1 MSNSETCKM
10 FISFDVHSF
19 INFEDFYWFQR
30 TVICKYLV
38 VLCSVTCVAGFHPV
52 FNRKFEFDISVPEL
66 AIVEFQ
72 VMDYESISSNVLV
85 AQCCLP
91 FTSIMPGILFS
102 SCNLT
107 NSLWRTQLIC
117 ICGYQVRLFLR
128 TSIS

>member
-1 MSNSETCKM
+1 M
-10 FISFDVHSF
+10 FIVLPILRILTDLNFFNAF
-19 INFEDFYWFQR
+19 IFHDMRSES
-30 TVICKYLV
+30 TLP
-38 VLCSVTCVAGFHPV
+38 LTGFHPV

-107 NSLWRTQLIC
+107 NF
-117 ICGYQVRLFLR
+117 V
-128 TSIS
+128 